1 MTHFVLFIN
10 GSWEAIESNKKF
22 YRWETGS
29 KRTWLA
35 AFLYRTFLD
44 FHSFMNRNARIFQL
58 YLYNVIVTLLHT
70 HTHTHTLY
78 CTLFSFLYS
87 FRQWLN
93 FCSRLMINN
102 IINKLISYHRDC
114 NLIMK
119 VFWLRCQL
127 GKANSFVE
135 RVSRKFAPQQ
145 HRS

>member
-70 HTHTHTLY
+70 HTHTHII
-78 CTLFSFLYS
+78 LYS
-87 FRQWLN
+87 FLI
-93 FCSRLMINN
+93 FIFISSVIEFFSRLMINN